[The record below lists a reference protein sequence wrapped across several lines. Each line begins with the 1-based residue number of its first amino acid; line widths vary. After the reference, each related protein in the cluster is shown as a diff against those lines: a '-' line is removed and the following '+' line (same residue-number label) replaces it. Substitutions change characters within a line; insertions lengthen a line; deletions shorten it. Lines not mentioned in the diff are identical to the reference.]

1 VGLLVVPWAPGPLLR
16 IEAGRPG
23 TELRRPRGLPIDPS
37 DPDVAALVDAY
48 EAVLAAVPEDEPTVT
63 AAHFALLETA
73 SLLRWAPPAGPAERE
88 YVRRRTRALGDL
100 FREHPEEPIAFLRRA
115 MRGDGG

>member
-1 VGLLVVPWAPGPLLR
+1 MGLLVVPWAPGPLLR
-16 IEAGRPG
+16 IEAGGPDAD
-23 TELRRPRGLPIDPS
+23 LRRTRGLPLDPS

-48 EAVLAAVPEDEPTVT
+48 EAGLTNAFDDEPVVT

-88 YVRRRTRALGDL
+88 YVRRRTRAIGDL
-100 FREHPEEPIAFLRRA
+100 FRTHPDEPMAYLRRA
-115 MRGDGG
+115 LRGR